1 MSHLVHLLKLFYFA
15 VNFFNLIEIN
25 RALENY
31 SEEFGLKEGLN
42 LKLLSFMSCDILC
55 KIQSGFLCRILSNR
69 RCCGCGVVSN
79 VKLTRCRAGL
89 QLSVLS
95 AAPVAAVVPGGGW
108 QPLCPCRL
116 WGSPGTGARAGRLTM
131 RLGTCSSRWSGD
143 VPAGLAPCH
152 LGRQLAQK

>member
-15 VNFFNLIEIN
+15 VNFFNLIEIK

-31 SEEFGLKEGLN
+31 SEEFGLREGLN
-42 LKLLSFMSCDILC
+42 LKLFSFMSCDILC

-108 QPLCPCRL
+108 QPLSALGQPRH
-116 WGSPGTGARAGRLTM
+116 WGASWSLKDA
-131 RLGTCSSRWSGD
+131 LGH
-143 VPAGLAPCH
+143 V
-152 LGRQLAQK
+152 